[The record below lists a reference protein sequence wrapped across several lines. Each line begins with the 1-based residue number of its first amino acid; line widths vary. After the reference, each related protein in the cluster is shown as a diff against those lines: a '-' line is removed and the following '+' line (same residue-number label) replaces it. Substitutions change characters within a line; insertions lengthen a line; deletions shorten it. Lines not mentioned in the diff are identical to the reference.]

1 MGLHSGRSWQSLPTL
16 ASPTDHWCRVAAHL
30 QQKEMGFVF
39 TTIQNHDKEQF
50 LRCYDDDIGG
60 LVHLASKEEIRAGNG
75 DGVFRPLQEVS
86 WL

>member
-1 MGLHSGRSWQSLPTL
+1 MIKSNFED
-16 ASPTDHWCRVAAHL
+16 ASREA
-30 QQKEMGFVF
+30 
-39 TTIQNHDKEQF
+39 
-50 LRCYDDDIGG
+50 DDDIGG